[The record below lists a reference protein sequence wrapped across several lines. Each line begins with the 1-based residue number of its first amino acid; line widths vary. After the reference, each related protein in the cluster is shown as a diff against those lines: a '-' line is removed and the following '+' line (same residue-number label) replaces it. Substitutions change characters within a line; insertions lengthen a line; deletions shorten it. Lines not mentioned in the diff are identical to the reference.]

1 MSRARPRLYAE
12 VMLSTE
18 MSDRE
23 GVGKP
28 RSPAPAVTR
37 AAAILEVLA
46 EPGVGALGLAE
57 LTRRLRLPK
66 SSVAN
71 LCVALEESGLLR
83 RVNDGYLLGQRLLEL
98 GSAYLRSIDEVQD
111 FHETCRSLRTISHET
126 VLFATL
132 DGVDTLYLA
141 RHDGS
146 QPIRL
151 ASDVGR
157 RLPAGCTA
165 LGKAMLAQL
174 DPAAVAER
182 YGQLS
187 TFPVLTPRSNQS
199 LDELLDDLRL
209 TRERG
214 YAVDDEENMPGV
226 TCFAVA
232 LSSNDAHRVRRA
244 VSVTMLK
251 ARASDDL
258 RAQVVSDLRQL
269 AGHLSARVAVERG
282 EPAAL

>member
-1 MSRARPRLYAE
+1 MSTAE
-12 VMLSTE
+12 LRDGQ
-18 MSDRE
+18 DR
-23 GVGKP
+23 GSG

-37 AAAILEVLA
+37 AAAILDVLA

-57 LTRRLRLPK
+57 LARRLRIPK

-71 LCVALEESGLLR
+71 LCVAMEESGLLR

-111 FHETCRSLRTISHET
+111 FHDTCRSLRTISHET

-132 DGVDTLYLA
+132 DGVETLYLA

-151 ASDVGR
+151 ASDIGR

-174 DPAAVAER
+174 DPAVVAER
-182 YGQLS
+182 YGQLT
-187 TFPVLTPRSNQS
+187 TFPVLTPHSNQS
-199 LDELLDDLRL
+199 LDEMLDDLAL
-209 TRERG
+209 TREHG
-214 YAVDDEENMPGV
+214 YAVDDEENTLGV
-226 TCFAVA
+226 VCFAVA
-232 LSSNDAHRVRRA
+232 LPSNDRQRPRRA

-251 ARASDDL
+251 ARVTAEL
-258 RAQVVSDLRQL
+258 QEQVVSDLRQV